1 MAAEMKT
8 IRVEGRTF
16 VWNGEAH
23 ATEEEAGEKERS
35 YRDQGFQVQRV
46 SEAGG
51 VLLYTRRPVSS
62 TEAP

>member
-1 MAAEMKT
+1 MAEVKS

-16 VWNGEAH
+16 VWNGQPCATKEEAT
-23 ATEEEAGEKERS
+23 ATEKS
-35 YRDQGFQVQRV
+35 YRDQGFEVHRV

-62 TEAP
+62 SGTP